1 MRDVPALA
9 EHLANMVTAHDTPRY
24 RTVLKDNIKFLEREL
39 SAALSEA
46 RAEGAREERE
56 RLADLIEKYGASD
69 INGPS
74 IVDPDDWKDWPKN
87 DGRCGLME
95 IPCWLRAQSNTEG

>member
-24 RTVLKDNIKFLEREL
+24 RTVLKDNIQFLEREL

-56 RLADLIEKYGASD
+56 RLARLAEEQDWGICEIDRDVWVVSNSMASW
-69 INGPS
+69 IRS
-74 IVDPDDWKDWPKN
+74 
-87 DGRCGLME
+87 
-95 IPCWLRAQSNTEG
+95 QSNKEG